1 MLAERV
7 NASERERGRLNQ
19 QKELLA
25 AVDGLALVCVCV
37 FVYWPVC
44 IGCLQPHS
52 QTVSPTAWE
61 RGYDKVV
68 CLCDHIFVCH
78 CGNWRL

>member
-37 FVYWPVC
+37 FVHCSVC
-44 IGCLQPHS
+44 MKVGWAEYHKGMYVWSLLGCL
-52 QTVSPTAWE
+52 
-61 RGYDKVV
+61 
-68 CLCDHIFVCH
+68 
-78 CGNWRL
+78 